1 MTDDR
6 RHPSRPSGPKG
17 RRVAIAAAVASAL
30 VLAGGIAVAG
40 AESGPAGPQVTDST
54 LAPTTSAPVVDTTES
69 TETTL
74 GATTTTEA
82 SPDQEGT
89 EAPEAP
95 ENGLTGTE
103 HPDNHGKDVSEA
115 AQDHSHDE
123 DAGNH
128 GAYVSGVARGDGTT
142 TSTAAPSA
150 TTNAT
155 GGHGR
160 RGR

>member
-17 RRVAIAAAVASAL
+17 RRVAIAAAAASAL

-74 GATTTTEA
+74 GDTTTTEA
-82 SPDQEGT
+82 SPDQEAT
-89 EAPEAP
+89 EAP

-115 AQDHSHDE
+115 AQDHSHDQE
-123 DAGNH
+123 AGNH

-142 TSTAAPSA
+142 TSTSAPSA
-150 TTNAT
+150 AADAS

-160 RGR
+160 SGR

>member
-6 RHPSRPSGPKG
+6 RHPSRPTGPHG
-17 RRVAIAAAVASAL
+17 RRVAIAAAAASAL

-74 GATTTTEA
+74 GDTTTTEA
-82 SPDQEGT
+82 SPDQEAT
-89 EAPEAP
+89 EAP

-115 AQDHSHDE
+115 AQDHSHDQE
-123 DAGNH
+123 AGNH

-142 TSTAAPSA
+142 TSTSAPSA
-150 TTNAT
+150 AADAS

-160 RGR
+160 SGR